1 MSEEIYVVGVGMTAF
16 GKWPERSI
24 KDLSR
29 EAVEAALAD
38 AGCAAGEIEA
48 AFFSTAAQ
56 GAFDGQFMIPGQLAL
71 RPLGLGGI
79 PVVNV
84 ENACASASTAFYL
97 ACMQLRAG
105 EAEVAI
111 AVGVEKMHAG
121 NPELAFTALNGAWD
135 VAQVDTTLAGL
146 ARLRGGLQAPPGD
159 APPKSVFMEV
169 YASLAAQHMRLYGS
183 TPRQFA
189 TVAAKNHGHSV
200 HNERAQFRRAFTVE
214 EVLAGRPVAWP
225 LTVPMCAPISD
236 GAAAAVL
243 CRRSALHR
251 FRASRSVLVR
261 ACVLASGS
269 DRLPDEVDRH
279 LTRLAAKRAYE
290 RAGLG
295 PSDISVA
302 EVHDATAVGE
312 VIQIENLGL
321 CEAGLGGVAAERG
334 ETQLGGRIPVN
345 PSGGL
350 ECKGHPI
357 GATGLGQTYELVS
370 QLRGE
375 CGPRQV
381 DNARFGIAENGGG
394 FHGFEEAAACV
405 TIFER
410 VAS

>member
-1 MSEEIYVVGVGMTAF
+1 MSEEVFVVGVGMTKF
-16 GKWPERSI
+16 GKWADRSV

-29 EAVEAALAD
+29 EVVEAALVD

-105 EAEVAI
+105 EAEIAI
-111 AVGVEKMHAG
+111 AVGAEKMHAPD
-121 NPELAFTALNGAWD
+121 PELAFTALNGAWD
-135 VAQVDTTLAGL
+135 VAQIDSTLAGL
-146 ARLRGGLQAPPGD
+146 AQLRGDMHAPPGQ
-159 APPKSVFMEV
+159 APPKSVFMEI
-169 YASLAAQHMRLYGS
+169 YAALAAQHMRLYGS

-189 TVAAKNHGHSV
+189 AVAAKNHGHSV
-200 HNERAQFRRAFTVE
+200 HNERAQFRRAFTID

-251 FRASRSVLVR
+251 FRSSRSVMVR
-261 ACVLASGS
+261 ACILASGS
-269 DRLPDEVDRH
+269 DRLPDDVDRH

-290 RAGLG
+290 RAGVA
-295 PSDISVA
+295 PTDISVA

-321 CEAGLGGVAAERG
+321 CEEGLGGIAAERG

-357 GATGLGQTYELVS
+357 GATGLGQIYELVS

-381 DNARFGIAENGGG
+381 EGARLGIAENGGG
-394 FHGFEEAAACV
+394 FQGLEEAAACV
-405 TIFER
+405 TVLER
-410 VAS
+410 VAA